1 MEIQDANSFKN
12 EYKRI
17 AGKRSLYNTVINET
31 MFLVLA
37 GAVMH
42 SQGIFVETQSRKD
55 LRIHVLLV
63 QPSRTGK
70 GVSLKI
76 LEQASKMCD
85 LTYADEVV
93 LTDAGLVGQINPT
106 ADEQNKKKGLEPD
119 DEGWQDPVIIGDL
132 GIYDIISFS
141 EGKQMI
147 KLSTHSDDKLEILQS
162 VMDTPGLLRKRLA
175 NGEISYTSNAS
186 IVSVTYFLDD
196 FERIF
201 LEQGIFQR
209 MLIVVRKFHP
219 KDWDNLHESLIEAP
233 EISDKEFEEEL
244 RNFCQCL
251 MDRIHLMPPGTR
263 LRLDNTAKDFIRK
276 KEMNGWHKFN
286 KILKEQN

>member
-147 KLSTHSDDKLEILQS
+147 KLSTHSMIKLEILQS

-201 LEQGIFQR
+201 LEQGIF
-209 MLIVVRKFHP
+209 
-219 KDWDNLHESLIEAP
+219 
-233 EISDKEFEEEL
+233 KE
-244 RNFCQCL
+244 C
-251 MDRIHLMPPGTR
+251 
-263 LRLDNTAKDFIRK
+263 
-276 KEMNGWHKFN
+276 
-286 KILKEQN
+286 